1 MLRGHPGV
9 SGDAEGLQGTPRG
22 LGGCLGVL
30 GGAQGAQG
38 MPTGPGGC
46 LGVPGDTQGSWG
58 MPRGFGGHLG
68 VLGDTRGSWWTPGG
82 LGGCPGCSGDTW
94 GSWGMP
100 TGPGGC
106 PGFSGDTQR
115 SRGTPGIPTAQAG
128 LSPCL
133 CPPKGCRGFWGMSQ
147 PLCVAV
153 SSVSPPPPQNGARPP
168 RPDPDHGHHRGGAG
182 AGAAPDQKQVQSL
195 VREGAEGS
203 GHRPLPLQRLPRL
216 GHRPEGE
223 EGAWGGHEGPLWG
236 RGCHL
241 CPSQI
246 FLWSLKDNDLTGM
259 AFIDTQLYI
268 HQMIS
273 VKNFI
278 LAADLMKSISLLR
291 YQEESKTLS
300 LVSRVTT
307 GALAPVAAGHVGLPP
322 AAQTVFFPRR
332 TQSPWRCTAST
343 SWWTAPSWDSWV
355 RPRRCR
361 VVPGAAR
368 PAPVGSM
375 GFRGGF
381 GRGSGSPGAFGSPAN
396 LCLPCSVRPG
406 PQPPGVHVPAR
417 R

>member
-1 MLRGHPGV
+1 M
-9 SGDAEGLQGTPRG
+9 
-22 LGGCLGVL
+22 LGG
-30 GGAQGAQG
+30 
-38 MPTGPGGC
+38 P
-46 LGVPGDTQGSWG
+46 
-58 MPRGFGGHLG
+58 
-68 VLGDTRGSWWTPGG
+68 
-82 LGGCPGCSGDTW
+82 GGCPGCSGDAHRSRGMPGGPRGHAGVLGDAQGFWWTPGGSGGHTGVLVDTW

-100 TGPGGC
+100 RVLRGHMGVLGDAHGSRGMPRVLGGHTEV
-106 PGFSGDTQR
+106 SGDTRDSHSTGRALPMPLPSQ
-115 SRGTPGIPTAQAG
+115 G
-128 LSPCL
+128 LQGLLGDVPAPVC
-133 CPPKGCRGFWGMSQ
+133 CR
-147 PLCVAV
+147 VV
-153 SSVSPPPPQNGARPP
+153 RVPPPPQNGARPP

-236 RGCHL
+236 WGCHL

-381 GRGSGSPGAFGSPAN
+381 GRGSGSAGAFGSPAN
-396 LCLPCSVRPG
+396 LCLPCSIRPG

>member
-1 MLRGHPGV
+1 M
-9 SGDAEGLQGTPRG
+9 
-22 LGGCLGVL
+22 LGG
-30 GGAQGAQG
+30 
-38 MPTGPGGC
+38 P
-46 LGVPGDTQGSWG
+46 
-58 MPRGFGGHLG
+58 
-68 VLGDTRGSWWTPGG
+68 
-82 LGGCPGCSGDTW
+82 GGCPGCSGDAHRSRGMPGGPRGHAGVLGDAQGFWWTPGGSGGHTGVLVDTW

-100 TGPGGC
+100 RVLRGHMGVLGDAHGSRGMPRVLGGHTEV
-106 PGFSGDTQR
+106 SGDTRDSHSTGRALPMPLPSQ
-115 SRGTPGIPTAQAG
+115 G
-128 LSPCL
+128 LQGLLGDVPAPVC
-133 CPPKGCRGFWGMSQ
+133 C
-147 PLCVAV
+147 CVV
-153 SSVSPPPPQNGARPP
+153 HVPPPPQNGARPP

-396 LCLPCSVRPG
+396 LCLPCSIRPG

>member
-1 MLRGHPGV
+1 M
-9 SGDAEGLQGTPRG
+9 
-22 LGGCLGVL
+22 LGG
-30 GGAQGAQG
+30 
-38 MPTGPGGC
+38 P
-46 LGVPGDTQGSWG
+46 
-58 MPRGFGGHLG
+58 
-68 VLGDTRGSWWTPGG
+68 
-82 LGGCPGCSGDTW
+82 GGCPGCSGDAHRSRGMPGGPRGHAGVLGDAQGFWWTPGGSGGHTGVLVDTW

-100 TGPGGC
+100 RVLRGHMGVLGDAHGSRGMPRVLGGHTEV
-106 PGFSGDTQR
+106 SGDTR
-115 SRGTPGIPTAQAG
+115 DSHSTGRALPTPLPSQG
-128 LSPCL
+128 LQGLLGDVPAPVC
-133 CPPKGCRGFWGMSQ
+133 C
-147 PLCVAV
+147 CVVRV
-153 SSVSPPPPQNGARPP
+153 SPPPQNGARPP